1 MKIGFQLKQVRERL
15 AKGLVDKGVLRTE
28 KKNFLLFDM
37 ATHPVADPTVKAEII
52 KRVVDALLG
61 QGPAPDQRTL
71 TLICAAYAANVIENA
86 FNNLP
91 HATRETCFNR
101 ADDLLKRCGSGT
113 GESGK
118 LNEVV
123 SGVLSV
129 FCQMD
134 RILL

>member
-37 ATHPVADPTVKAEII
+37 ATHPVADPSVKAEIV

-61 QGPAPDQRTL
+61 QGAAPDQRTL

-86 FNNLP
+86 FSNLP
-91 HATRETCFNR
+91 HTTRETCFNR
-101 ADDLLKRCGSGT
+101 ADDLLKRCGT
-113 GESGK
+113 GGSDSGK
-118 LNEVV
+118 INDVV